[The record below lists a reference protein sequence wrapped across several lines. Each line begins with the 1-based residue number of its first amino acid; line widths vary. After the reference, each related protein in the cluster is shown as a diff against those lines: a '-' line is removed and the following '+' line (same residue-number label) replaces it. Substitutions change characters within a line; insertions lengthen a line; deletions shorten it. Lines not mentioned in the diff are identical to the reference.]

1 MITFISSLRD
11 YYLLEF
17 GGKHLDYKEFYYWY
31 FKAVRKL
38 EEISYGFLDLNDLE
52 IRRAIAYQ
60 IEVMRFIHKDKISG
74 LACVILRRK
83 GLLR

>member
-17 GGKHLDYKEFYYWY
+17 GGKYLDYNEFYYWC
-31 FKAVRKL
+31 FKAIRRL
-38 EEISYGFLDLNDLE
+38 EEISYRFLDLNDLE
-52 IRRAIAYQ
+52 VRRAIAYQ
-60 IEVMRFIHKDKISG
+60 IETMRFINKNKISS
-74 LACVILRRK
+74 LACVILKRK